1 MKYIFLIIN
10 FITYFIT
17 IISFNKF
24 YNKNIIIK
32 SKLCNLCYTRP
43 VYFNNSKKR
52 LLKTY
57 NNCIYINEKNNF
69 NCKNINNFNCK
80 NINNFNCKNINNF
93 NNTKCIIF
101 FNNET
106 IDICFRGTVNYFNIY
121 SNMQICLTNYNN
133 IQIHNGFLDQYLQ
146 IKQELFTNID
156 NIIKNNN
163 IKNISL
169 SGHSSGGAI
178 ANIASIDFCKKY
190 INTKITCVTFGSPKV
205 GNNNFV
211 KEYNK
216 YVKDSYRIV
225 NKNDIIEHLPLPFLY
240 KHIHEPIYL
249 EENKKITIN
258 DILVNIY
265 KYFRDKHLLITYIK
279 NLII

>member
-17 IISFNKF
+17 IISFDKF
-24 YNKNIIIK
+24 YYNNIIIK
-32 SKLCNLCYTRP
+32 SKLCNLCYTKP
-43 VYFNNSKKR
+43 IYLNNSKKK
-52 LLKTY
+52 LLKIY

-69 NCKNINNFNCK
+69 NCKNINNS
-80 NINNFNCKNINNF
+80 

-101 FNNET
+101 FNNEI
-106 IDICFRGTVNYFNIY
+106 IDICFRGTFNYFNIY

-133 IQIHNGFLDQYLQ
+133 IQIHNGFLNQYLQ
-146 IKQELFTNID
+146 IKQELLTNID
-156 NIIKNNN
+156 IIIKNNN

-190 INTKITCVTFGSPKV
+190 NNIKIMCVTFGSPKV

-240 KHIHEPIYL
+240 KHIHKPIYL
-249 EENKKITIN
+249 EENKKFKLN
-258 DILVNIY
+258 NILLNIY
-265 KYFRDKHLLITYIK
+265 KYFKYKHLLITYIK
-279 NLII
+279 NLITYIKNLII